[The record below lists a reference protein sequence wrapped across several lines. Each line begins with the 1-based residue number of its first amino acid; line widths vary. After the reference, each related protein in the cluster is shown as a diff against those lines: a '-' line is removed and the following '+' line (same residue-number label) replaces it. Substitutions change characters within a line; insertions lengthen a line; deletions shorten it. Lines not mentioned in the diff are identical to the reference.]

1 MDFIRLG
8 LNTGMR
14 PGEMLKLEWSRVDLK
29 TNLVYLTAGDQK
41 NRKVGNVPMNQ
52 EVRRAILSRARFRA
66 ELCPISP

>member
-1 MDFIRLG
+1 
-8 LNTGMR
+8 
-14 PGEMLKLEWSRVDLK
+14 MLKLEWSRVDLK